1 MNTYNINDPKF
12 INTDAYRNFMASNS
26 GRGNLRIRAYAASQA
41 IPISNVKI
49 VVSKVIEGN
58 NIIFFEGYTNE
69 SGLIDR
75 ITLPA
80 PRIDPNNL
88 DVPNRIMYDVRAIY
102 QQDNI
107 NNLYLVSIY
116 DNVYVVQNISI
127 VPEMDYGMEGF

>member
-1 MNTYNINDPKF
+1 MITWC
-12 INTDAYRNFMASNS
+12 M
-26 GRGNLRIRAYAASQA
+26 
-41 IPISNVKI
+41 
-49 VVSKVIEGN
+49 GN

-88 DVPNRIMYDVRAIY
+88 DVPNRIMYDVRATY
-102 QQDNI
+102 PQDNI

-127 VPEMDYGMEGF
+127 VPEMNYGMEGF